1 MNLGDFFS
9 PAELAAWSDQ
19 RLTCHLLYFTA
30 AGIKL
35 FFLLVLAFSSVR
47 DAVGRWAVATA
58 DWLYSR
64 RTLAFVGKYFPP
76 FRILIRVFEKL
87 GSGGKSIDL
96 GKTQWLTDIFYPV
109 YLILFWA
116 ILILPMNFFSD
127 YIYEHEMGLSTSTL
141 ARWWSDW
148 AISLGLTL
156 SFAAF
161 LGLGLF
167 GLARRL
173 RRTWWL
179 WLWGAVIG
187 ALLLWSMLTPYRAR
201 IYNQFTELP
210 DGSLKASIE
219 QVLKK
224 AGFDLERVEVVDTS
238 RRSRRANAFIMGE
251 GPTKRVVLSDNLLK
265 GFHPREIQFAIAHEA
280 GHETDKHPLRTWLTT
295 SLAALLFL
303 LICRLILW
311 SAPKRFNLSPH
322 ADPRT
327 LPMILLAAQLLF
339 MLNNPLSAYL
349 DRREEIKADRAAL
362 ELTED
367 PTAYCSLI
375 VRLTRLNQ
383 QDPDPPA
390 WARWYFRHHPTTKER
405 LNLGFDWAR
414 KKGTSI
420 NKYEI
425 PLRVPGGPTDGS

>member
-35 FFLLVLAFSSVR
+35 LFLLVVACSSVR
-47 DAVGRWAVATA
+47 EAIARWAVATA

-64 RTLAFVGKYFPP
+64 RTLAFVGKYISPL
-76 FRILIRVFEKL
+76 RILIRIFERL
-87 GSGGKSIDL
+87 GSGGKSVDL
-96 GKTQWLTDIFYPV
+96 EKTQWLKDIFYPV
-109 YLILFWA
+109 YLILLWA
-116 ILILPMNFFSD
+116 VLILPLNFFSD
-127 YIYEHEMGLSTSTL
+127 YIYEHEMGLSTFTL

-187 ALLLWSMLTPYRAR
+187 ALFLWSMLTPYRAR
-201 IYNQFTELP
+201 IYNQFTELAEGP
-210 DGSLKASIE
+210 LKASIE
-219 QVLKK
+219 QVMEK
-224 AGFDLERVEVVDTS
+224 AGFALERVEVVDTS

-251 GPTKRVVLSDNLLK
+251 GPTKRVVLSDNLVK

-280 GHETDKHPLRTWLTT
+280 GHEKEEHPLRAWLTT

-311 SAPKRFNLSPH
+311 SAPKRLHLSPH

-327 LPMILLAAQLLF
+327 LPMILLAAQILF

-349 DRREEIKADRAAL
+349 DRQEEIKADQQGLA
-362 ELTED
+362 LTED

-383 QDPDPPA
+383 QDPDPPT
-390 WARWYFRHHPTTKER
+390 WARWYFRHHPTAKER
-405 LNLGFDWAR
+405 LEMGFDWAK
-414 KKGTSI
+414 KKGTGI

-425 PLRVPGGPTDGS
+425 PLRAPDDPTEGS